1 MFSTSKIGNIPGCG
15 KCVDHLRSC
24 REFTRG
30 EHTPEM
36 RRRVGNEKPRL
47 LNLGYHLGGQIVR
60 VKGVFIQSA
69 APNL

>member
-47 LNLGYHLGGQIVR
+47 LNLGYHLGGADCAR
-60 VKGVFIQSA
+60 KGVFIQSA

>member
-1 MFSTSKIGNIPGCG
+1 MLSATKIGNIPGCG
-15 KCVDHLRSC
+15 KCVDHLRSY

-36 RRRVGNEKPRL
+36 RRRVGNKKPRL
-47 LNLGYHLGGQIVR
+47 LNLGYHWGQIVR

>member
-1 MFSTSKIGNIPGCG
+1 MLSTTKIGNIPGCE
-15 KCVDHLRSC
+15 KYLDYLRPC

-36 RRRVGNEKPRL
+36 RRRVGNKKPRL
-47 LNLGYHLGGQIVR
+47 LNLGYHWGQIVC